1 MRTLITAVALGAAVV
16 VGAATVDAN
25 TCPLLVAQLNDQLG
39 KMKAD
44 DPKVVQAKKLTADCE
59 KLHKD
64 GKHADSVKKCE
75 EAAKVSGIKLEM
87 KQQ

>member
-1 MRTLITAVALGAAVV
+1 MRTLMMAVALGAAAV
-16 VGAATVDAN
+16 VGVGGAYAN

-44 DPKVVQAKKLTADCE
+44 DPKVVQAKKLTADCD

-75 EAAKVSGIKLEM
+75 EAAKVAGITLQM
-87 KQQ
+87 KQ